1 MKKILWAVIVIVA
14 VAVIGTGLGWFVLR
28 KSLFNPKAREKMD
41 IERANNLCW
50 DLNVAGNRYAQAGM
64 FDSALACYREAL
76 RIGEKYALSERMAAS
91 YLDISHVYD
100 YLNQPESTEFYL
112 KKASALHRV
121 TRKKSPKVVT
131 ILEEGIFRFQNL
143 GDIDSGKVLLE
154 KALAEARRNEN
165 FWSECVALCNLGRV
179 HIVLDNYD
187 SALSLFKAAAEV
199 SNRCHDHSTEAGSY
213 LNLAYINC
221 KRHKL
226 DEALDYLIKAM
237 RVAHDAELIADE
249 ACALLNAG
257 IIRMEKKQF
266 KLARMHL
273 ERAQELYQ
281 KINDEEGVDECRF
294 YRYLLQEIEAS
305 NRPFQS
311 SDSTFEALRRKTG
324 TM

>member
-1 MKKILWAVIVIVA
+1 MAIIAVVVIT
-14 VAVIGTGLGWFVLR
+14 TGLGWFYLR
-28 KSLFNPKAREKMD
+28 KNFGNHKARGKND
-41 IERANNLCW
+41 FERINNLCW
-50 DLNVAGNRYAQAGM
+50 ELNLAGNRYAQAGM
-64 FDSALACYREAL
+64 FDSALTCYREAL
-76 RIGEKYALSERMAAS
+76 RIAEKYALSERMAAS

-112 KKASALHRV
+112 RKANALYRI
-121 TRKKSPKVVT
+121 TRKKGGKLAT
-131 ILEEGIFRFQNL
+131 LLEEGTFRFQNL

-154 KALAEARRNEN
+154 KALAEARRTANL
-165 FWSECVALCNLGRV
+165 WTECVALHNLGRV
-179 HIVLDNYD
+179 QITLDNYD
-187 SALSLFKAAAEV
+187 SAISLFKAAAEV
-199 SNRCHDHSTEAGSY
+199 SNRCQDRPTETGSY
-213 LNLAYINC
+213 LNLAYIYC

-294 YRYLLQEIEAS
+294 YRYLLWEMES
-305 NRPFQS
+305 NNRPFKS

-324 TM
+324 TI